1 MRRSANNVAML
12 GLCTALALILAY
24 VEVLLP
30 PLFAAI
36 PGIKIGLPNIVI
48 IFVLYK
54 FGISSAAT
62 VSFIRIIAVSM
73 LFGNVMAFSYSIAG
87 AVLSLAV
94 MSVLYKTDLFSTVIV
109 SIVGGVLHNVGQIIM
124 AMILL
129 ETAEI
134 GYYLIVLSITGVIS
148 GALVGL
154 CGILA
159 INRIEIN
166 KKR

>member
-1 MRRSANNVAML
+1 MRRSANKVAML

-30 PLFAAI
+30 PLFAVI

-124 AMILL
+124 AMLLL

-159 INRIEIN
+159 INRIEISI
-166 KKR
+166 KR